1 MSNNWLSNP
10 TKKQLISVIAV
21 WVVAVLFI
29 VIGRTDFFTHPFK
42 FSVVFAVFA
51 ILLVVPSLLAVME
64 TVKNYKKALKV

>member
-29 VIGRTDFFTHPFK
+29 VIGRTDFFTQPFK

-51 ILLVVPSLLAVME
+51 ILLVVPSLLAVIE
-64 TVKNYKKALKV
+64 TVKNYKKAPKV